1 MIFLWYYIKQIKEE
15 DLLPK
20 KDMPNFMKKII
31 IKLRKLLKY
40 GKIKKID
47 GEKMLY
53 IFPKEKIQRRIKKNE
68 NNIILSKELKEKLK
82 SNKRGIE
89 INTKQ
94 IQKYLL
100 EETIQYILEIL
111 EEKTLTLEMI
121 DLYFLVNQYEKE
133 NVEILT
139 YFLEKVKT
147 MNIITKDV
155 QNYIRLEEK
164 WETEKGIFITVS
176 NNKRKSLKKARWVI
190 NLDFEMNE
198 LKNYVLY
205 RNAFIL
211 NMTEE
216 KQMKIPA
223 FEGIIIQKI
232 ELTVKEKLQQEWKA
246 MGLDSQVF
254 DIIDLYETC
263 VQKQSDYFQNVR
275 KLEENGVK
283 IINLIGNNGRIGQK
297 EILEK
302 KIFLTN

>member
-1 MIFLWYYIKQIKEE
+1 M
-15 DLLPK
+15 
-20 KDMPNFMKKII
+20 
-31 IKLRKLLKY
+31 
-40 GKIKKID
+40 
-47 GEKMLY
+47 
-53 IFPKEKIQRRIKKNE
+53 
-68 NNIILSKELKEKLK
+68 
-82 SNKRGIE
+82 
-89 INTKQ
+89 
-94 IQKYLL
+94 
-100 EETIQYILEIL
+100 
-111 EEKTLTLEMI
+111 
-121 DLYFLVNQYEKE
+121 
-133 NVEILT
+133 
-139 YFLEKVKT
+139 
-147 MNIITKDV
+147 
-155 QNYIRLEEK
+155 
-164 WETEKGIFITVS
+164 S

-198 LKNYVLY
+198 LKNYALY